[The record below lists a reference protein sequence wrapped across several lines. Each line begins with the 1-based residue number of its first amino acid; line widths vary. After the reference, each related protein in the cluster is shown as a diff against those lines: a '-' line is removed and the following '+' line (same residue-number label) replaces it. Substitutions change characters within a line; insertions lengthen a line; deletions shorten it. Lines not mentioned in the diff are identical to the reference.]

1 VLYLAV
7 AAKSN
12 AVYNAYNAAR
22 AFVQEDGTRPV
33 PLHIRNAPTK
43 LMKSLGYG
51 KDYRYAHDEADAFAA
66 GENYFPEGMPAV
78 EWYKPT
84 GRGLEQRIR
93 EKLEELRRL
102 NAEARAKKK

>member
-43 LMKSLGYG
+43 LMKDLGYG
-51 KDYRYAHDEADAFAA
+51 RDYRYAHDEADAFAA

-78 EWYKPT
+78 GWYQPT

-102 NAEARAKKK
+102 NAAARAQGK